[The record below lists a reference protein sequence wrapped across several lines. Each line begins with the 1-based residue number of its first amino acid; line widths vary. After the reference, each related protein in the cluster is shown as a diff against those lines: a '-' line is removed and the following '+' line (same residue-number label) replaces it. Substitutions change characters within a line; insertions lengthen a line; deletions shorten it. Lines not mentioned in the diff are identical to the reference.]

1 MAAAINVVGQLYP
14 NLFAVDIADLH
25 TYKKHGKLHKT
36 NCYSTYF
43 DLISGKRNT
52 PAIFQNFGLKLAKSV
67 TDINGLRDVFQK
79 LSGIKSNADDFFIN
93 LMGQIERAE
102 WETGTVRAEFRLR
115 LCDFTS
121 MVQLL
126 TEIFCIENIKQ
137 WTSVFSTSNISRLAK
152 YYIYS
157 LKQLL
162 MENLL
167 QILANFERRTINN
180 IEIMK
185 RVTSI
190 SLLESL
196 ITTTLFSGLTYSFVS
211 ELVWNRSNNERNSLE
226 LMKFIRSHNR
236 LIFQAEFFQNSLFR
250 IAAPEDILGLIF
262 QKINRN
268 SVFNFAPVQ
277 MIINFN
283 DSRAYEEKAD
293 LLWKIYFSE
302 LNNNAFLDNVN
313 PRWKII
319 SLNRQ
324 VITDLGERLL
334 PLRGATGAVFNFENF
349 RKFKAWKNRYYL
361 QLADKWVKEI
371 GGPSVEILN
380 DLLVMSMKRMEIE
393 HIHYAGN
400 ENFNGN
406 SARHVKVDCFAENT
420 GVRLLSQSYI
430 FTERDTR
437 LLARSLNG
445 LPTQWLDFDIMVLV
459 DGVNRHQ
466 SYGTKMF
473 DFINSDESL
482 KFKVR
487 RDVKKLGKKW
497 KDMVKAKVV
506 RQEGNNWYVPGLA
519 INIRGNSRNRHNT
532 FNRIS
537 PPQPPPPPTPNTL
550 TPAPAIEHQLNVQAS
565 RVPSSSFSSSP
576 SSSSSISNQ
585 DMLEDYAAM
594 NNEYDNFPSG
604 KYCKLLR
611 NTFYTLFRHFK
622 FRLQ

>member
-1 MAAAINVVGQLYP
+1 M
-14 NLFAVDIADLH
+14 
-25 TYKKHGKLHKT
+25 
-36 NCYSTYF
+36 
-43 DLISGKRNT
+43 ISGKRNT
-52 PAIFQNFGLKLAKSV
+52 PAIFQNFGLKLAKLV
-67 TDINGLRDVFQK
+67 TDISGLRNVFQK
-79 LSGIKSNADDFFIN
+79 LSGIKSNADDFFMN
-93 LMGQIERAE
+93 LMSQIERAE

-121 MVQLL
+121 IVQLL

-152 YYIYS
+152 FYINS
-157 LKQLL
+157 LKQLF

-167 QILANFERRTINN
+167 QILTNFERRTINN

-211 ELVWNRSNNERNSLE
+211 ELVWNRSNNERQSLE

-236 LIFQAEFFQNSLFR
+236 LVFQAEFFQNNLFR
-250 IAAPEDILGLIF
+250 IAAPEEILGLIF

-302 LNNNAFLDNVN
+302 LNNNAFLDNAIA
-313 PRWKII
+313 RWKIL

-334 PLRGATGAVFNFENF
+334 PLRGATGAVFNFDNF
-349 RKFKAWKNRYYL
+349 KKFKAWKNRYYL
-361 QLADKWVKEI
+361 QLADKWVKEN
-371 GGPSVEILN
+371 GGPSVDILI
-380 DLLVMSMKRMEIE
+380 DLLVLSMKRMEIE
-393 HIHYAGN
+393 HIHYAGY

-406 SARHVKVDCFAENT
+406 SARHVKVDCSAENT
-420 GVRLLSQSYI
+420 GVRLLSQSYV
-430 FTERDTR
+430 FSERDTR
-437 LLARSLNG
+437 LLARSLSG
-445 LPTQWLDFDIMVLV
+445 FPTQWLDFDIVVLV

-473 DFINSDESL
+473 DFIYSDESL

-487 RDVKKLGKKW
+487 RDAKKLGKKW

-506 RQEGNNWYVPGLA
+506 RQDGNNWYLPALS
-519 INIRGNSRNRHNT
+519 INIRGNSRNPNNT

-537 PPQPPPPPTPNTL
+537 PPQPPPQPAPTTNPL
-550 TPAPAIEHQLNVQAS
+550 TPAPEIQRQFNVQAS
-565 RVPSSSFSSSP
+565 RVPSSSSSSLSSSS
-576 SSSSSISNQ
+576 SSSSSISNRN
-585 DMLEDYAAM
+585 MSEDYAAM

-604 KYCKLLR
+604 K
-611 NTFYTLFRHFK
+611 
-622 FRLQ
+622 